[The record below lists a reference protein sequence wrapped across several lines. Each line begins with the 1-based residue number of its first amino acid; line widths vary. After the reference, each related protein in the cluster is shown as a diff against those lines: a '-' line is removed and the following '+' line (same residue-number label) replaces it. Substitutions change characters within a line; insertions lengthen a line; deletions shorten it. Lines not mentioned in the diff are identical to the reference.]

1 MKVLAVNGSPRKKY
15 NTATLLQH
23 ALDGAKSVNAETEL
37 VHLADYK
44 FSGCISCFAC
54 KRKGAKPTGRCAV
67 QDELSPV
74 LEKALTCNSLFLGS
88 PIYLGDVTGAM
99 RSFME
104 RLVFPSISYS
114 DASYSNFTGSVS
126 SAFIYTMNMTN
137 HAESL
142 FEYVFRMNS
151 SVLQTLK
158 GTSDYY
164 VAGDTYQFDDYSKY
178 DAAMFNPEHKAK
190 VRDEQFP
197 AHCKQVFE
205 MGVDLGQE

>member
-1 MKVLAVNGSPRKKY
+1 MKVLAVNGSPRRKH

-23 ALDGAKSVNAETEL
+23 ALDGAKSVAAETEL
-37 VHLADYK
+37 IHLVDYK
-44 FSGCISCFAC
+44 FSGCVSCFAC
-54 KRKGAKPTGRCAV
+54 KRKGAQPNGRCTV
-67 QDELSPV
+67 QDDLSPV
-74 LEKALTCNSLFLGS
+74 LEKALASNALFLGS
-88 PIYLGDVTGAM
+88 PIYFGDVTGLM

-104 RLVFPSISYS
+104 RLIFPSTSYS
-114 DASYSNFTGSVS
+114 DASYSNFQGSIASV
-126 SAFIYTMNMTN
+126 FIYTMNLPN

-178 DAAMFNPEHKAK
+178 DAALFSEKHKAK
-190 VRDEQFP
+190 VREEQFP
-197 AHCKQVFE
+197 KHCEQVFQ
-205 MGVDLGQE
+205 MGVDLGEE